1 MTKDDIISKVDFDP
15 AGYGSINETLKDAK
29 KYDITI
35 TYDDVKKWKEK
46 HTERKTNLRGQNS
59 FIAHHAAEEY
69 QMDNMFFTDLK
80 DPEYIGGLLMFDIF
94 TKYTVVIPIKNRSI
108 PEVNDAIEKAIT
120 KTGKKPITIYS
131 DNEGAFISKEIKRY
145 FENNNIRHLT
155 ALGHAPVAE
164 RQIRT
169 IKNMVYQRVEKTGQK
184 WHEVLFP
191 VLLTYNNKMEHST
204 TKMTPKEAMKPE
216 NQFTVKL
223 NLELKRIN
231 SRIYPN
237 INIGDFVKV
246 YKKKDKLDKERK
258 SLWSK
263 ENYKVEGINESMGQ
277 KFYKLEGKPKALM
290 RGEILLQN

>member
-1 MTKDDIISKVDFDP
+1 
-15 AGYGSINETLKDAK
+15 
-29 KYDITI
+29 
-35 TYDDVKKWKEK
+35 
-46 HTERKTNLRGQNS
+46 
-59 FIAHHAAEEY
+59 
-69 QMDNMFFTDLK
+69 
-80 DPEYIGGLLMFDIF
+80 
-94 TKYTVVIPIKNRSI
+94 
-108 PEVNDAIEKAIT
+108 
-120 KTGKKPITIYS
+120 
-131 DNEGAFISKEIKRY
+131 
-145 FENNNIRHLT
+145 
-155 ALGHAPVAE
+155 
-164 RQIRT
+164 
-169 IKNMVYQRVEKTGQK
+169 MVYQRVEKTGQK

-191 VLLTYNNKMEHST
+191 VLLTYNNKTEHST

-246 YKKKDKLDKERK
+246 YKKKDELDKERK

-263 ENYKVEGINESMGQ
+263 ENYKVEGITESMGQ